1 MHVQECDEIGS
12 CFLTS
17 HWRVVSTGANGSCAM
32 LSTGAWLVLSLGL
45 SAVAYDFLLVLF
57 PKEALQPVV
66 VVVHMSC

>member
-1 MHVQECDEIGS
+1 
-12 CFLTS
+12 
-17 HWRVVSTGANGSCAM
+17 M